1 MWEKCKPALSVLD
14 LRLQQLL
21 VPLQVH
27 CQLLL
32 LPELVS
38 QPGSIN
44 HGTLGL
50 LLGHAGLGDHLIQ
63 VVAHCTHLLL
73 AFHLRP
79 ADRLVGASLV
89 AQALVGVGK
98 LLLNHAA

>member
-1 MWEKCKPALSVLD
+1 MSTLAMWEKCKPALGVLD

-38 QPGSIN
+38 QPSSIN

-50 LLGHAGLGDHLIQ
+50 LLGHANQ
-63 VVAHCTHLLL
+63 
-73 AFHLRP
+73 
-79 ADRLVGASLV
+79 VGASLV
-89 AQALVGVGK
+89 TQALVGVGK